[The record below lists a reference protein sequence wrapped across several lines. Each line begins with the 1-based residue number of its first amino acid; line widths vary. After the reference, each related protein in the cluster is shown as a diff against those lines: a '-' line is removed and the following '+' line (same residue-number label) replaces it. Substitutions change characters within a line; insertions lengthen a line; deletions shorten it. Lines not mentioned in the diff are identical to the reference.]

1 VDGSVI
7 QTQYCNER
15 CIEECFDGDRFRYTT
30 DGKPMQIEVASDTY
44 PEALVEMQ
52 ERIRKG
58 QVPGVKNPK
67 EAENLVRKGNFTY
80 AQAKNIARFGTIE
93 SLTYDAVNGI
103 SVGGSTMGVTAIITL
118 TVKLWNGEH
127 TSGISP
133 SSCGCHSS
141 KSKFANAYVALP
153 SSKQLSDSI
162 VRIAGQIEPDEPF
175 AEYAKAETLD
185 VPDEIYRK
193 ITGKGGE
200 PAPKVPA
207 QNAMPTGDE
216 LGNKDVRE
224 LIREHWGSD
233 VNKLEAP
240 RNKAAKEGA
249 SEGFFARTRVRG
261 AKLAGQWS
269 RLLKIRTLWQGDSS
283 EGDLDTPMYGRG
295 NAVCHVAIWSKVCPQ
310 RRSRGDWTRV
320 CAPSTNGST

>member
-1 VDGSVI
+1 M
-7 QTQYCNER
+7 ER
-15 CIEECFDGDRFRYTT
+15 RTYKRDFAIKLWLPFVEE
-30 DGKPMQIEVASDTY
+30 Q
-44 PEALVEMQ
+44 
-52 ERIRKG
+52 
-58 QVPGVKNPK
+58 
-67 EAENLVRKGNFTY
+67 VRK
-80 AQAKNIARFGTIE
+80 R
-93 SLTYDAVNGI
+93 V
-103 SVGGSTMGVTAIITL
+103 
-118 TVKLWNGEH
+118 
-127 TSGISP
+127 
-133 SSCGCHSS
+133 
-141 KSKFANAYVALP
+141 YVALP

-175 AEYAKAETLD
+175 AEYAKVETLD

-224 LIREHWGSD
+224 LIREHWGGD

-295 NAVCHVAIWSKVCPQ
+295 
-310 RRSRGDWTRV
+310 
-320 CAPSTNGST
+320 